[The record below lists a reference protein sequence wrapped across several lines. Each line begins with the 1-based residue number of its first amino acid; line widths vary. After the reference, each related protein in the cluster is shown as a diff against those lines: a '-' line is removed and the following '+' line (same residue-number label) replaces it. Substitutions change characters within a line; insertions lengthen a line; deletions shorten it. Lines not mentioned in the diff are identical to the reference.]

1 MLKRLVKSGT
11 FLRRKVTNGLLQG
24 FPGYKCPEPDCLAV
38 PFCLSYLD
46 LHLHSV
52 HGKAEPPDHLKPENV
67 DAKNLLQPEKKSPR
81 KLVAAK
87 RKSPTPSSEQQII
100 AKVKT
105 LPALSCIIC
114 KAIFSTQL
122 FLKNHMKGK
131 HRMSNEKINQVL
143 CKIWMENNKTEL
155 DSPTRTE
162 EDQKELPPKDPE
174 EATPLQNQS
183 FPKEKS
189 GFGGPA
195 EKSDPGGPAVLNLER
210 PAVLNIAENI
220 LGSINNFLLGS
231 NEQAEEEMVSL
242 EESVKEGREERLK
255 EVKVEEVVEK
265 KVEMVEEV
273 KVDWVEEVEKRMMSA
288 GSLFHCS
295 ECKFNDK
302 EENKLVEHVQTNH
315 LPGFPGYCCPVVQ
328 CQAGMTRLPM
338 LLRHLVHH
346 HPTWLAQDS
355 GR

>member
-1 MLKRLVKSGT
+1 MK
-11 FLRRKVTNGLLQG
+11 
-24 FPGYKCPEPDCLAV
+24 PENV
-38 PFCLSYLD
+38 
-46 LHLHSV
+46 
-52 HGKAEPPDHLKPENV
+52 EPKNHLKPENV
-67 DAKNLLQPEKKSPR
+67 EAKNLPQPEKKSPQ
-81 KLVAAK
+81 KCVAAK

-155 DSPTRTE
+155 TSPTRTE
-162 EDQKELPPKDPE
+162 EDQKELPPKDPK
-174 EATPLQNQS
+174 EATPLQDQS

-189 GFGGPA
+189 GLG
-195 EKSDPGGPAVLNLER
+195 DPAVSGLGG

-242 EESVKEGREERLK
+242 EESVTEGREERLK
-255 EVKVEEVVEK
+255 EVKVEEAVEE
-265 KVEMVEEV
+265 KVEMAEEV

-328 CQAGMTRLPM
+328 CQ
-338 LLRHLVHH
+338 V
-346 HPTWLAQDS
+346 DIS
-355 GR
+355 